1 MELQTR
7 IIKLKEQIINNGYD
21 VEECL
26 LKIKQFEIGLSYGN
40 PILESLFTRFEIKYN
55 LNTLTK
61 NNMDIELELNRIY
74 FSPTYTIGKLFVEG
88 KLWCDTI
95 EDVNRDLN
103 KDGDLKDIGETKVM
117 HKTAIPFGRYEV
129 VVNMSTKFKRMLPRL
144 LNVPHF
150 DGILI
155 HNGVDETSSSG
166 CIIVGEN
173 KEKGKVLN
181 SRFWMNKL
189 TDYLLEK
196 QQKSNKIY
204 ITIK

>member
-1 MELQTR
+1 
-7 IIKLKEQIINNGYD
+7 
-21 VEECL
+21 
-26 LKIKQFEIGLSYGN
+26 
-40 PILESLFTRFEIKYN
+40 
-55 LNTLTK
+55 
-61 NNMDIELELNRIY
+61 MDIELELNRIY
-74 FSPTYTIGKLFVEG
+74 FSPLYTISKLFVEG
-88 KLWCDTI
+88 RLWCDTI

-103 KDGDLKDIGETKVM
+103 KDGDLLDEGETKVQD
-117 HKTAIPFGRYEV
+117 KTCIPFGRYEV
-129 VVNMSTKFKRMLPRL
+129 IVNMSGRFKRMLPRL

-155 HNGVDETSSSG
+155 HNGVDQTSSSG

-189 TDYLLEK
+189 TDYLLAE
-196 QQKSNKIY
+196 QQKGHKIF